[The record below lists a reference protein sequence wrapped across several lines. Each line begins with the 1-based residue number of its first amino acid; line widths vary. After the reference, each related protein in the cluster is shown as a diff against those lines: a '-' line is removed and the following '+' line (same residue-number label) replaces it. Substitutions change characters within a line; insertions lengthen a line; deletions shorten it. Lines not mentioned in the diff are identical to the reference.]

1 MPKEIE
7 ILEEIYSHIKNYGTG
22 PGAEQYIVDHYDSK
36 SVIEKMEID
45 GVLKKDDS
53 GRYSVPVRHLGG
65 LPFWEKDSRLA
76 NKIIVRLEKSFRADV
91 NRIIELAE
99 IPAPDWV
106 FVKPQDIQRVLGYL
120 EELYYISAMKIG
132 SENHCRTILAV
143 RPRREVLDYPTIEA
157 GIKNYERMV
166 RERRDSLQAY
176 AQTPQGAKMKKKVF
190 VSHAA
195 KDEALANEFVDLLD
209 TGTTLSQEDI
219 FCSSVKGMDI
229 PNYTEFVKHI
239 KTELEA
245 AELVI
250 VILSPNFTESAFC
263 NCELGATWFSDR
275 HCFVLGVPPLKFEDI
290 KGIMV
295 GKQVGMINDTS
306 ALDDLKDYLKA
317 SVSDGGATSR
327 WNEKKKKFL
336 ALLPEIIK
344 KLPKPGAVPLKT
356 LDILKET
363 HAGALKEIDELKS
376 RIEKQTRT
384 IDKLSE
390 LKDKTDVSAIKAGE
404 TGDPEKFEVLVEDVR
419 DALDSISD
427 SIVKDVLFAHLQKQ
441 EYHWPGFGLDSERDA
456 LKVAIDNGY
465 LFDGD
470 GYIGVNTGDPAV
482 EHALKA
488 LKTLDGFLAEESF
501 PEFHANYKKEYGMEA
516 DIHNKRFWKVHF
528 K

>member
-1 MPKEIE
+1 MLKEIE
-7 ILEEIYSHIKNYGTG
+7 ILEEIYSHIKNFGKG
-22 PGAEQYIVDHYDSK
+22 PGAEQYLVDHYDSK

-45 GVLKKDDS
+45 GLLKKDDF
-53 GRYSVPVRHLGG
+53 GRYTVPVRHLSR
-65 LPFWEKDSRLA
+65 LPFWEKDLRLA
-76 NKIIVRLEKSFRADV
+76 NKIIARMAEYFRADV

-99 IPAPDWV
+99 IPGTDWV

-120 EELYYISAMKIG
+120 EELYYISAMKLG
-132 SENHCRTILAV
+132 SENTYRTILSV

-157 GIKNYERMV
+157 GIKNYERMIQ
-166 RERRDSLQAY
+166 ERRESFQAY
-176 AQTPQGAKMKKKVF
+176 SQTPQGAKMKKKVF

-209 TGTTLSQEDI
+209 TGTTLNQEDI

-250 VILSPNFTESAFC
+250 VILSPNFIESAFC

-295 GKQVGMINDTS
+295 GKQVGMINDSS
-306 ALDDLKDYLKA
+306 ALDDLKDYLKV
-317 SVSDGGATSR
+317 SLSDGGATSR
-327 WNEKKKKFL
+327 WNEKKEKFL
-336 ALLPEIIK
+336 TLLPAIIK
-344 KLPKPGAVPLKT
+344 KLPKPGVVPLKT
-356 LDILKET
+356 FDTLKET
-363 HAGALKEIDELKS
+363 HAGALEEIDDLKG

-390 LKDKTDVSAIKAGE
+390 LKDKAEVSAIKTSE
-404 TGDPEKFEVLVEDVR
+404 NGDSEKFEVLVGEVR
-419 DALDSISD
+419 DALDSIGD

-441 EYHWPGFGLDSERDA
+441 EYHWPGFGMDSERDA

-470 GYIGVNTGDPAV
+470 DYIGVNTGDPAV

-488 LKTLDGFLAEESF
+488 LKKLDSFLAEESF
-501 PEFHANYKKEYGMEA
+501 PEFHTNYKKEYGMEA
-516 DIHNKRFWKVHF
+516 DINNKRFWKVHF